1 MSEKTPQNPNQPH
14 VEYIGEAEMFD
25 VEKRMQPF
33 LLQPKG
39 SDEAVTWLHTGSQAA
54 LVNGEERELA
64 ILMSARLNPETGE
77 PDKQVLPLD
86 AVRAMDAKIRQ
97 ERQAQRPTTVESL
110 GAFGV
115 ARVVERPEPVAEQY
129 DPDSVENMR
138 LTPELLAE
146 HRARTGQNEQGI
158 IDHVPGF
165 ERTEQAQPPTAEVAR
180 TERVKPIPEGSY
192 VNMAHVRGVPGRQMI
207 DGVDALGMV
216 EGAKEALRE
225 QSQSAK
231 ESDEEQ

>member
-1 MSEKTPQNPNQPH
+1 MSEKTPQNPNQPQI
-14 VEYIGEAEMFD
+14 EYIGEAEMFD

-39 SDEAVTWLHTGSQAA
+39 SDEAVKWLHAGSRAA
-54 LVNGEERELA
+54 LVNGVERELA
-64 ILMSARLNPETGE
+64 ILVSTRLNPETGE
-77 PDKQVLPLD
+77 PDTQVLPLD

-97 ERQAQRPTTVESL
+97 ERQAQRPTAVESL

-146 HRARTGQNEQGI
+146 HRARSGQNEQGI

-165 ERTEQAQPPTAEVAR
+165 EREESTDDSSQSSEAATRIVSGVAFKGDPR
-180 TERVKPIPEGSY
+180 RVIGHPSNET
-192 VNMAHVRGVPGRQMI
+192 NDFR
-207 DGVDALGMV
+207 DAF
-216 EGAKEALRE
+216 ARE
-225 QSQSAK
+225 QQAR
-231 ESDEEQ
+231 EEAHRRGEGQ